1 MKLNE
6 VGKVLFIDDDYETI
20 AEVTSSFLQKNI
32 QVQYWNGA
40 GALPKNIYNAR
51 VVVTDLDLTDTNLKA
66 AMGDT
71 FFFSIVDAVSQI
83 PQPFPLIF
91 VAREFDPQ
99 DPRKFKRAYKVRAKT
114 PFPGFLSEKGLTKA
128 ELNPTGLKE
137 LIDSL
142 LENNEILELI
152 LTWETLY
159 DKAKDSALNEISI
172 GNVEN
177 SIRTVVKILCNN
189 CHENKGATRELI
201 DELSRLVSRNS
212 IQNEDFENLVKIIDG
227 INETQVEDKSTKQ
240 DLLLLSKLIF
250 YRPAEEEEIMTG
262 DIFETNERFKYA
274 VILSP
279 KCDLMQNKLEKALI
293 CYGFPLK
300 KAYFRNK
307 NYPPH
312 KNDTVIVSLHKK
324 SHKMVEIAD
333 EIEKRYLG
341 KDLPSSLHV
350 IWNFTEKEQGI
361 CLDLNNV
368 QSIDL
373 NQVKDWKKLKIWKR
387 LCRIDSPYMEEI
399 LQKYGS
405 LISRVGTLEIKSSP
419 PMVQHLLKKIE
430 KEKEKKKE

>member
-6 VGKVLFIDDDYETI
+6 VGKVLFIDDDYGTI
-20 AEVTSSFLQKNI
+20 AEITSSFLQKNI
-32 QVQYWNGA
+32 QVQYWNGS
-40 GALPKNIYNAR
+40 GSLPKNIHNAR
-51 VVVTDLDLTDTNLKA
+51 VVVTDLDLTNSNLKE

-71 FFFSIVDAVSQI
+71 FFFAIVDAVSQI
-83 PQPFPLIF
+83 PQPFLLIF
-91 VAREFDPQ
+91 VAREFDPR
-99 DPRKFKRAYKVRAKT
+99 DTRKFKRAYKVRAKT
-114 PFPGFLSEKGLTKA
+114 PFLGFLSKKGLTKA
-128 ELNPTGLKE
+128 KLNPKALKS

-159 DKAKDSALNEISI
+159 DRAKDAALNEISI

-177 SIRTVVKILCNN
+177 SIRTLVKILCNN

-227 INETQVEDKSTKQ
+227 INEAQVNEKSTNH

-250 YRPAEEEEIMTG
+250 YRPAEEEAIMTG

-279 KCDLMQNKLEKALI
+279 KCDLMQSKIEKALV

-307 NYPPH
+307 HYPPH
-312 KNDTVIVSLHKK
+312 KNDSVIVSLHK
-324 SHKMVEIAD
+324 SHKMCEIAD
-333 EIEKRYLG
+333 AIEQRYLG

-361 CLDLNNV
+361 CLDFNNV

-373 NQVKDWKKLKIWKR
+373 HEIKEWKKLKIWRR

-419 PMVQHLLKKIE
+419 PMMQGLLKRIE
-430 KEKEKKKE
+430 KANGKK